1 MLKAKGRQGKNAAVQ
16 PPPQMIQGHA
26 CCPCSAV
33 RVDLCLGSDDRQ
45 ARKEGG
51 REKRREGGKGRIKE
65 KERKKRKGRKKE
77 GKSVKK
83 LGLFYITLVG
93 RCT

>member
-51 REKRREGGKGRIKE
+51 REKRREGKGEKRKKKEKKGKG
-65 KERKKRKGRKKE
+65 ERKKERA
-77 GKSVKK
+77 
-83 LGLFYITLVG
+83 
-93 RCT
+93 

>member
-51 REKRREGGKGRIKE
+51 REKRREGRKEGGKEGRKE
-65 KERKKRKGRKKE
+65 ERKEERK
-77 GKSVKK
+77 
-83 LGLFYITLVG
+83 L
-93 RCT
+93 